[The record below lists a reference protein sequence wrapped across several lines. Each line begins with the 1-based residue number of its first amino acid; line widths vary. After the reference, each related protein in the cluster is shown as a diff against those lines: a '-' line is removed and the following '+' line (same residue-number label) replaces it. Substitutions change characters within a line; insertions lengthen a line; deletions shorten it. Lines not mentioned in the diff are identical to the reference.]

1 MKKPTNDIAMNNKI
15 TSKILILLFVIAIA
29 YLFVQYREEENYLK
43 KNGTVLKASV
53 TGYTLSKSSL
63 LIKYSFIYKQKSYY
77 DMKSAK
83 QLQSRDVSKFLTGK
97 SFPLILSKE
106 DLENNAL
113 LIFREDF
120 ERYNLVYP
128 DSLKWVCDSLKL
140 KDCN

>member
-1 MKKPTNDIAMNNKI
+1 MKFMKIKLTNVIVLAIFAIMIVYSCIRFNRNEVYLKEAGIMIIGKI
-15 TSKILILLFVIAIA
+15 TGDKLT
-29 YLFVQYREEENYLK
+29 
-43 KNGTVLKASV
+43 KNNFFIT
-53 TGYTLSKSSL
+53 
-63 LIKYSFIYKQKSYY
+63 YSFKYNQKNHNDLKTASNI
-77 DMKSAK
+77 
-83 QLQSRDVSKFLTGK
+83 QIGDVPKFLINK

-106 DLENNAL
+106 DPENNAL